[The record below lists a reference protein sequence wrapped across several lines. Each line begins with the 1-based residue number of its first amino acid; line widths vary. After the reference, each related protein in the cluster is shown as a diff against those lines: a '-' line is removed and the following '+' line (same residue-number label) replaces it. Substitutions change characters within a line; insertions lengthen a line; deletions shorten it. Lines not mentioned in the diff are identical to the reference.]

1 MNVFCLYITFGNSK
15 QLNNSH
21 SWVQTYFI
29 KIFPA
34 YWTFVVHSS
43 AYALTE
49 PHTMLL
55 LLGRTQ
61 LVATVVALLL
71 ELLWMKTENETERRS
86 AQLRLS
92 WSVCVCACMCVC
104 VCVAVL
110 PTTANC
116 RWKRPSWSQE
126 WDRKRLSFYA
136 YRIKLCFLL
145 MLNKFN

>member
-1 MNVFCLYITFGNSK
+1 MQIFVLFYLRSVCFFSSEFAHQAHHLYKTNMCSLYGMNVFCLYMTFGNNK

-21 SWVQTYFI
+21 SWVQTQFI
-29 KIFPA
+29 KILPA

-55 LLGRTQ
+55 LLVRTQ

-92 WSVCVCACMCVC
+92 WSVCVCVC
-104 VCVAVL
+104 LCCGF
-110 PTTANC
+110 ANHC
-116 RWKRPSWSQE
+116 
-126 WDRKRLSFYA
+126 
-136 YRIKLCFLL
+136 
-145 MLNKFN
+145 

>member
-1 MNVFCLYITFGNSK
+1 MRSLYGINVFCLYLTFGNNK

-21 SWVQTYFI
+21 SWVQTHFI
-29 KIFPA
+29 KIFSA

-92 WSVCVCACMCVC
+92 LSVCVRVC
-104 VCVAVL
+104 VCMCMFVL
-110 PTTANC
+110 RCCQPLLIAAE
-116 RWKRPSWSQE
+116 KGQV
-126 WDRKRLSFYA
+126 DRK
-136 YRIKLCFLL
+136 
-145 MLNKFN
+145 NETENG